1 MSDRYLRCRS
11 FAGHPILLN
20 IQCSIRYRNLTHR
33 AEGEVSR
40 GLMLII
46 IERLLFF
53 HLLACFVCLAR
64 VCLSLSLSLSLAP
77 ANMQV
82 IQTSTLRLAKTP
94 IWALAFNATE
104 RFGNLLATCS
114 GRSVRIMMA
123 VLHLNTRERAT
134 NYTDTT
140 IHSSIQ
146 SISGPCSRAL

>member
-1 MSDRYLRCRS
+1 MPELRRPSNLVEYTMFHSLSQSNAPSRRGGIQRSD
-11 FAGHPILLN
+11 
-20 IQCSIRYRNLTHR
+20 T
-33 AEGEVSR
+33 
-40 GLMLII
+40 LII
-46 IERLLFF
+46 IKRRLLFF

-64 VCLSLSLSLSLAP
+64 VCLSLSLAP